1 AVGTKLFATDS
12 REYRIAGVMNDIN
25 YASLRDEVKPFMI
38 LYDPKGEDIN
48 QLIVHTRS
56 TDYARMLGEMSAL
69 WHKDVPGTP
78 FDYSFLDDKVQ
89 HQYQSEITMS
99 HIINA
104 FTGMA
109 MVISC
114 LGLFGLAAFSA
125 EKRSKE
131 IGIRKVLG
139 ASNTGIFQ
147 LLSGDF
153 IRLVAIAFVI
163 ATPVSWWAMHRWLQ
177 GFAYKVD
184 LQWWMFVFA
193 GIAAMVIALFTVSF
207 QSIKAAV
214 ANPVK
219 GLRSE

>member
-1 AVGTKLFATDS
+1 
-12 REYRIAGVMNDIN
+12 
-25 YASLRDEVKPFMI
+25 MI
-38 LYDPKGEDIN
+38 LYDPNGQDIN
-48 QLIVHTRS
+48 QLIVHTHS
-56 TDYARMLGEMSAL
+56 VDYTAMLGKIEAL
-69 WHKDVPGTP
+69 WHRDVPATP
-78 FDYSFLDDKVQ
+78 FDYTFLDEKVQ

-109 MVISC
+109 IVISS

-139 ASNTGIFQ
+139 ASNTGIFR
-147 LLSGDF
+147 LLSADF
-153 IRLVAIAFVI
+153 IKLVAIAFVI

-177 GFAYKVD
+177 EFVYKVD
-184 LQWWMFVFA
+184 IQWWMFGLA
-193 GIAAMVIALFTVSF
+193 GVTAIVIALFTISF
-207 QSIKAAV
+207 QAIKAAV

>member
-1 AVGTKLFATDS
+1 
-12 REYRIAGVMNDIN
+12 MNH
-25 YASLRDEVKPFMI
+25 
-38 LYDPKGEDIN
+38 
-48 QLIVHTRS
+48 LIVHTRS
-56 TDYARMLGEMSAL
+56 GNYGAMLSEMEAL
-69 WHKDVPGTP
+69 WRHDVPGTP
-78 FDYSFLDDKVQ
+78 FDYVFLDEKVQ
-89 HQYQSEITMS
+89 RQYQSEVTMS

-109 MVISC
+109 IVISC

-139 ASNTGIFQ
+139 ASSAGIFR

-153 IRLVAIAFVI
+153 VKLVFVAFVL
-163 ATPVSWWAMHRWLQ
+163 ATPVAWWVMHRWLQ
-177 GFAYKVD
+177 EFVYKVEIR
-184 LQWWMFVFA
+184 WWMFGLA
-193 GIAAMVIALFTVSF
+193 GVAAIVIALVTISWQAV
-207 QSIKAAV
+207 KAAV